1 MRPISLRAT
10 AIVALL
16 AHGCAPPP
24 SRPPRVPADAAA
36 APRRAGCDPRA
47 HRGPVSFPRSPGGAP
62 EVDVAWLA
70 AHRCDVRVVDVR
82 EPDEFHGPA
91 GSIDVAQSVPLTALE
106 RQAERWDPTE
116 PVVFVCRS
124 GRRSERAVEQ
134 LKALGFRHVASLT
147 GGMLAWRALSQ
158 PTVRVPA
165 PPAPPRPRE
174 TPILDASTDP
184 LTALRAA
191 LDRPDGIVM
200 TRAASLLGSN
210 TVSCID
216 GRTAGPVLGTPG
228 GDAGELVLS
237 LAALEEV
244 LGHPVTTAWITDLFD
259 RYVAAFGRFYLH
271 TDEHA
276 LHRLADDLRGDARF
290 ASASSHWHSP
300 EDISGF
306 LRAPPDALEEPLLEH
321 LTRAEHVGCGHLRLM
336 MQSPARYG
344 VREGLVQDVL
354 RAALRRS
361 WARPELLEFARLE
374 GEHEERGVLE
384 VRVEHEVH
392 AHTLVPMVTPHVG
405 ARELFVLH
413 PQVIDFVRAENAW
426 FLVEQLAPEDAQ
438 RVDAA
443 QLRRHIQRLGS
454 RQLAATVER
463 LAPHLPHFVLRVT
476 SHGHTVERAPG
487 R

>member
-1 MRPISLRAT
+1 MSLISLRAT

-16 AHGCAPPP
+16 AHGCARL
-24 SRPPRVPADAAA
+24 SAPRHAPVDAAA
-36 APRRAGCDPRA
+36 PTTRRAGCAPRTR
-47 HRGPVSFPRSPGGAP
+47 RGPVSFPRSPGGTP

-82 EPDEFHGPA
+82 EPDEFYGPG
-91 GSIDVAQSVPLTALE
+91 GSLEAAQLVPLAQLE
-106 RQAERWDPTE
+106 RQAERWDPRE
-116 PVVFVCRS
+116 PVVVVCRS

-134 LKALGFRHVASLT
+134 LTALGFHHVASLT
-147 GGMLAWRALSQ
+147 GGMLAWRASSQ
-158 PTVRVPA
+158 PTVTL
-165 PPAPPRPRE
+165 PAPPRP
-174 TPILDASTDP
+174 PADDVIDASADP

-191 LDRPDGIVM
+191 LDRPEGIVM

-216 GRTAGPVLGTPG
+216 GRSEGPVLGTPG

-244 LGHPVTTAWITDLFD
+244 LGRPVTSAWITALFD

-276 LHRLADDLRGDARF
+276 LRRLADDLRADPRF
-290 ASASSHWHSP
+290 APVSSHWHSP
-300 EDISGF
+300 EDLSGF
-306 LRAPPDALEEPLLEH
+306 LRAPPGALEEPLLQH

-336 MQSPARYG
+336 LQAPARYG

-354 RAALRRS
+354 RAALRRG

-384 VRVEHEVH
+384 VRVDHEVH

-438 RVDAA
+438 RIDAA
-443 QLRRHIQRLGS
+443 QLRRHIQHLGA

-476 SHGHTVERAPG
+476 ARGHSVERAPG

>member
-1 MRPISLRAT
+1 MRPISLHAT

-16 AHGCAPPP
+16 AHGCAPSPA
-24 SRPPRVPADAAA
+24 SPPRVPVDAAL
-36 APRRAGCDPRA
+36 APRGAACDPRA
-47 HRGPVSFPRSPGGAP
+47 RRGAVSFPRSPGGTP

-91 GSIDVAQSVPLTALE
+91 GSIDVAQSVPLAALE
-106 RQAERWDPTE
+106 RQADRWDPQE
-116 PVVFVCRS
+116 PVVLVCRS

-134 LKALGFRHVASLT
+134 LRSLGFHRVASLT
-147 GGMLAWRALSQ
+147 GGMLAWRASSL
-158 PTVRVPA
+158 PTVRAPA
-165 PPAPPRPRE
+165 PTAPPRPT
-174 TPILDASTDP
+174 TPEAPTDP

-191 LDRPDGIVM
+191 LDRPDGIVL

-216 GRTAGPVLGTPG
+216 GRAEGPVLGTPG

-244 LGHPVTTAWITDLFD
+244 LGRPVTSAWITELFD

-276 LHRLADDLRGDARF
+276 LRRLADDLRGDPRF
-290 ASASSHWHSP
+290 AAVSSHWHSP
-300 EDISGF
+300 EDLSGF
-306 LRAPPDALEEPLLEH
+306 LRAPPDALEDALLEH

-336 MQSPARYG
+336 LQSPARYG

-354 RAALRRS
+354 RAALRRG

-392 AHTLVPMVTPHVG
+392 AHSLVPMVTPHVG

-426 FLVEQLAPEDAQ
+426 FLVEQLSPEDAQ
-438 RVDAA
+438 RIDAA
-443 QLRRHIQRLGS
+443 QLRRHIQHLGA

-476 SHGHTVERAPG
+476 SRGHTVERAPG

>member
-1 MRPISLRAT
+1 MNPIPLRAT

-16 AHGCAPPP
+16 AHGCT
-24 SRPPRVPADAAA
+24 RPPAPQRAPLDAAA
-36 APRRAGCDPRA
+36 APRRAGCDPHAR
-47 HRGPVSFPRSPGGAP
+47 RGPVSFPRSPGGTP
-62 EVDVAWLA
+62 EVDTAWLA

-82 EPDEFHGPA
+82 EPDEFHGPG
-91 GSIDVAQSVPLTALE
+91 GSIDVAQLVPLTALE
-106 RQAERWDPTE
+106 RQAERWDPLE

-124 GRRSERAVEQ
+124 GRRSVRAAEQ
-134 LKALGFRHVASLT
+134 LTALGFRHVASLT
-147 GGMLAWRALSQ
+147 GGMLAWRASSQ
-158 PTVRVPA
+158 PTAHVPA
-165 PPAPPRPRE
+165 PAAPPRPRA
-174 TPILDASTDP
+174 TPILDASADP

-191 LDRPDGIVM
+191 IDRPDGIVM

-216 GRTAGPVLGTPG
+216 GRADGPVLGTPG

-244 LGHPVTTAWITDLFD
+244 LGRPVTTAWITDLFD

-276 LHRLADDLRGDARF
+276 LHRLADDLRGDPRF
-290 ASASSHWHSP
+290 AAVSSHWHSP

-306 LRAPPDALEEPLLEH
+306 LRAPPSSLEAPLLEH

-336 MQSPARYG
+336 LQSPARYG

-354 RAALRRS
+354 RAAFRRG

-392 AHTLVPMVTPHVG
+392 AHSLVPMVTPHVG

-426 FLVEQLAPEDAQ
+426 FLVEQLSPEDAQ
-438 RVDAA
+438 RIDAA
-443 QLRRHIQRLGS
+443 QLRRHIQHLGA

-476 SHGHTVERAPG
+476 SRGHTVERAPG